1 MGKEIKPH
9 HVCGSPYGLQKVVKE
24 MVAVVLSQPNPG
36 NFRLSPDSAGFRWLP
51 DPADSRLS
59 SDSAGFRWSPD
70 PADSRLSPDSS
81 GF

>member
-9 HVCGSPYGLQKVVKE
+9 HVWGSPY
-24 MVAVVLSQPNPG
+24 VLSQPNPG

-59 SDSAGFRWSPD
+59 PDSAGFRWSPD
-70 PADSRLSPDSS
+70 PADSRWSPDSS